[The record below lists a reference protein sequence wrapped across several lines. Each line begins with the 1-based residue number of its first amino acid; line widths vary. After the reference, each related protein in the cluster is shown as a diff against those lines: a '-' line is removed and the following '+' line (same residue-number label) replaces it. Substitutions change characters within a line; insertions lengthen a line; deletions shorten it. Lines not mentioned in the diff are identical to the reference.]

1 MNILNEIAEKT
12 RERIERDKKEMP
24 REDLINEIRQK
35 KVQMLLNPLIQSETA
50 KTPHSFYQALKKP
63 GMSYICEVKKASP
76 SKGLIASDFP
86 YLEIAKEYKAA
97 GAAAISC
104 LTEPFY
110 FQGSDQYL
118 WEIASEVD
126 IPATSFNVFKFRLN
140 RDKAAMYSR
149 YSSWPFFVPLK
160 KGNK

>member
-63 GMSYICEVKKASP
+63 GRFLSSGPAHPQWI
-76 SKGLIASDFP
+76 
-86 YLEIAKEYKAA
+86 
-97 GAAAISC
+97 AAALLPSHHT
-104 LTEPFY
+104 LQY
-110 FQGSDQYL
+110 GLSDYYS
-118 WEIASEVD
+118 ASSARPEE
-126 IPATSFNVFKFRLN
+126 SEQR
-140 RDKAAMYSR
+140 
-149 YSSWPFFVPLK
+149 
-160 KGNK
+160 